1 MIPISSSVPRPAA
14 SPAVREAKRMREAR
28 PASPAAPGSLKPV
41 KDEYVPEGEK
51 KRESYGRY
59 WLGKDEDGSPK
70 IYFDDP
76 EAAEDAPASP
86 EAAGAPEAEDPKKD
100 EEPKTP
106 GKAAPPDKSGKEE
119 KCVGSTDAVDREI
132 KRLKEKKE
140 KLEAKLSREAGG
152 TRREALER
160 QLAQVENELRQKDND
175 AYRRRHTVFTEL

>member
-14 SPAVREAKRMREAR
+14 SPAVREAERMREAR
-28 PASPAAPGSLKPV
+28 PASPAASRSLKPV
-41 KDEYVPEGEK
+41 QDEYVPEGEK

-59 WLGKDEDGSPK
+59 WLGKDEDGGPK

-86 EAAGAPEAEDPKKD
+86 EAAGTPEEEDPEKD
-100 EEPKTP
+100 GEAKVP
-106 GKAAPPDKSGKEE
+106 GKAAPPDKGGKEE
-119 KCVGSTDAVDREI
+119 KCVGNTDAVDREI

-140 KLEAKLSREAGG
+140 TLEAKLDRETDG

-175 AYRRRHTVFTEL
+175 AYRRQHTVFTEL